1 MLASKFP
8 NGITGECQNSGDY
21 SEANCLEW
29 KEHCGGGE
37 WRTFMEEHCSRT
49 CGFCQTGGVS
59 CGRHRAA
66 SCSECPEGKGKHG
79 KIWHG
84 AGWCNG
90 ECKWQTSTADC
101 VLKEQS
107 TIGNGNRWS
116 SLLKSRSIS
125 SGNGNNFCNAIEGE
139 FEAVTLINEI
149 NKERK
154 RRGQSVIPAADDM
167 CVTALMKG
175 FTQKADRK
183 YGATHDFS
191 RTGVKDVLKM
201 KRQTQWKFPVNLT
214 PSGTR
219 GAWRKP
225 DEILGRSLQGDC
237 YGCPQSSSGFENAHS
252 GYAEGPGACDGQTNL
267 AKTAVKGWIDSK
279 KGHRELMFSE
289 GTWRKHKWT
298 RLGAAITS
306 NCENKGTD
314 RERFTYWANAWFSG
328 KP

>member
-1 MLASKFP
+1 LSEDTSAMKLHTIFVLLMLASKFP
-8 NGITGECQNSGDY
+8 NGSIAGELWTIETNWAIKCGDLG
-21 SEANCLEW
+21 A
-29 KEHCGGGE
+29 
-37 WRTFMEEHCSRT
+37 
-49 CGFCQTGGVS
+49 V
-59 CGRHRAA
+59 
-66 SCSECPEGKGKHG
+66 SCSECPYE
-79 KIWHG
+79 W
-84 AGWCNG
+84 WCR
-90 ECKWQTSTADC
+90 QYQDC
-101 VLKEQS
+101 VWNPKNVGSMCSE
-107 TIGNGNRWS
+107 RKDWS
-116 SLLKSRSIS
+116 SLLKSNSIS

-139 FEAVTLINEI
+139 FEAVSIINEI

-154 RRGQSVIPAADDM
+154 RRGLSVIPAADDM

-191 RTGVKDVLKM
+191 RTGVKDVLNM
-201 KRQTQWKFPVNLT
+201 KSRNQWKFPVNLT

-252 GYAEGPGACDGQTNL
+252 GYEQGPGACDKKTNL
-267 AKTAVKGWIDSK
+267 AKIAVKGWINSK
-279 KGHRELMFSE
+279 KGHREVMFSE